1 VESRSGTTALDA
13 MRDSVVGY
21 ESCIPIGENVKVDF
35 TKVRYALL
43 PVWLL
48 STKWKDQN
56 YLFAINGQ
64 TGRLVGD
71 LPVSRERL
79 AAWFGGIFAA
89 TAVIMS
95 LIRFL
100 FL

>member
-1 VESRSGTTALDA
+1 VENRSRETALDA
-13 MRDSVVGY
+13 MRGTVIGY
-21 ESCIPIGENVKVDF
+21 ESCIPLREDVTVDC
-35 TKVRYALL
+35 TNVRYALL

-56 YLFAINGQ
+56 YLFAMNGQ

-71 LPVSRERL
+71 LPVSKERL
-79 AAWFGGIFAA
+79 FAWFGGIFAA
-89 TAVIMS
+89 SAAVMS

>member
-1 VESRSGTTALDA
+1 MRSTVID
-13 MRDSVVGY
+13 Y
-21 ESCIPIGENVKVDF
+21 ESCIPMREDVSLSCGEVE
-35 TKVRYALL
+35 YALL

-48 STKWKDQN
+48 STKWKDQI

-71 LPVSRERL
+71 LPVSRQRL
-79 AAWFGGIFAA
+79 IAWFGGIFAA
-89 TAVIMS
+89 SAAVMS
-95 LIRFL
+95 LIWFL